1 MIAPPARRLNLPFL
15 AALAIVIGAYAV
27 AFLILRAL
35 MPSDF
40 EQMAGTIAALALG
53 GGAYVQRQIERRL
66 RIPVGPVPTR
76 AGYQKPWAVLLGLSI
91 VAIWLAQSANPFLS
105 LRGGPATAVF
115 LSVGSLLTV
124 IAPATALVVGVVV
137 AQRSD
142 RWPLAV
148 TLVAVVAGWLLEGV
162 TFGLV
167 IGFATN
173 TDPGLM
179 PPGLDMPPNPVDV
192 YAGGG
197 LIGYLLASELPLLI
211 GAAMLG
217 HWYGTRTRLQAYLGG
232 LLRDVEPDDRE
243 AIVDIA
249 YEAARA
255 RRSEDQRS
263 SGS

>member
-1 MIAPPARRLNLPFL
+1 MNQPQAAVIAPPARRLNLPFL
-15 AALAIVIGAYAV
+15 AALAIVIGAYAT

-35 MPSDF
+35 VPKDF
-40 EQMAGTIAALALG
+40 EQMAGTVAALSLG

-76 AGYQKPWAVLLGLSI
+76 AGYQKPWAVLLGVAI

-105 LRGGPATAVF
+105 LRGGPMTAVF

-124 IAPATALVVGVVV
+124 IAPATALVIGVVV

-148 TLVAVVAGWLLEGV
+148 TLVAMVAGWVLAGV
-162 TFGLV
+162 TYGLV

-173 TDPGLM
+173 TDPGLL
-179 PPGLDMPPNPVDV
+179 PPGVEMPPNPVDV

-197 LIGYLLASELPLLI
+197 LIGHLL
-211 GAAMLG
+211 
-217 HWYGTRTRLQAYLGG
+217 
-232 LLRDVEPDDRE
+232 
-243 AIVDIA
+243 
-249 YEAARA
+249 
-255 RRSEDQRS
+255 
-263 SGS
+263 